1 MHISLVSYLSPY
13 IVDLCLCIV
22 VSSYLSPHTC
32 RCVIVF
38 VSTHW
43 RPVFGSCKCVVV
55 FVSTHWR
62 PAFGSCKCVVVFVS
76 THWQPAFGS
85 CKCVI
90 VFVSTH
96 WQPAFGSC
104 KCVVVCCCCCLR
116 PCFLQVFSTVFHVL
130 LLLSLTM
137 LRAGLVNSMSCVFDH
152 ALCWSC

>member
-13 IVDLCLCIV
+13 IVNLCLGIV

-43 RPVFGSCKCVVV
+43 RPAAVFGSCKCVVV

-76 THWQPAFGS
+76 THWR
-85 CKCVI
+85 
-90 VFVSTH
+90 
-96 WQPAFGSC
+96 PAFGSC
-104 KCVVVCCCCCLR
+104 KCVVVYCCCCLR
-116 PCFLQVFSTVFHVL
+116 PCFVQVFSTVFHVL